1 MTTGTNIKDRCRLCY
16 TRLRDTSSSHH
27 KLWCSQ
33 HNHRIYNIYKRRPYR
48 YRDLIVRYLCIRLP
62 ENENTINENNPYS
75 HVVCGKCAAS
85 LNKLDTAFR
94 TFQQTQ
100 KNLRSKFRKTSH
112 IVHYQLN
119 RQIKSSSEKLINDNQ
134 QVKFSEIKE
143 QEKEKVIIP
152 QRQSKRKG
160 APKHIDQTNNNNTK
174 KPTGGVKLIVKI
186 HSPNRHDDEDDEEQQ
201 QQQQQMQ
208 TSVSLPT
215 KRISPRRKSYHITE
229 PEKTN
234 PKKKFKRLIKD
245 QNTSNNDSYDCNNL
259 LKPSILTDIPI
270 HNNPTPLNL
279 TTVSNSLSLNSRP
292 FNSVKGNNIERIAVS
307 LLSVCHR

>member
-1 MTTGTNIKDRCRLCY
+1 
-16 TRLRDTSSSHH
+16 
-27 KLWCSQ
+27 
-33 HNHRIYNIYKRRPYR
+33 
-48 YRDLIVRYLCIRLP
+48 
-62 ENENTINENNPYS
+62 
-75 HVVCGKCAAS
+75 
-85 LNKLDTAFR
+85 
-94 TFQQTQ
+94 
-100 KNLRSKFRKTSH
+100 
-112 IVHYQLN
+112 
-119 RQIKSSSEKLINDNQ
+119 
-134 QVKFSEIKE
+134 VKFSEIKE

-186 HSPNRHDDEDDEEQQ
+186 HSPNRHDDDEDDEEQQ
-201 QQQQQMQ
+201 QQQEMQ

-245 QNTSNNDSYDCNNL
+245 QNTSNSDSYDCNNL
-259 LKPSILTDIPI
+259 LKSSILTDIPI